1 MARKTKLEALATRA
15 RILDEAERL
24 FVAQGVSRT
33 TLQHIASAAGV
44 TRGAIYWHFQDK
56 AALFNAMMERAKM
69 PLEEGMQLLDAP
81 DSADPLGQLRDYVVS
96 VFDVTVNDPI
106 ARRVF
111 EIATHKTEMVD
122 ELMAVR
128 ERHMQSHA
136 KWMARAE
143 SRLALA
149 QVRGQLRPGLPLH
162 ALALCLWGMM
172 DGVIRIWLLDPQAFD
187 LRVLGREMVDVH
199 LDGIRAP

>member
-1 MARKTKLEALATRA
+1 MARRTKLEALATRA
-15 RILDEAERL
+15 RLLDEAERL
-24 FVAQGVSRT
+24 FVVQGVSRT

-96 VFDVTVNDPI
+96 VFDVTVDDPI

-111 EIATHKTEMVD
+111 EIATHKTEMID

-149 QVRGQLRPGLPLH
+149 QARGQLRPGLPLH
-162 ALALCLWGMM
+162 ALALSLWGMM
-172 DGVIRIWLLDPQAFD
+172 DGVIRIWLLNPQAFD
-187 LRVLGREMVDVH
+187 LRVVGREMVDAQFQ
-199 LDGIRAP
+199 GFKA